1 MPEESQTKEN
11 SVVQLSQKPNIYN
24 KYLLFYPLIQRQS
37 RFVFDEICQSLSRC
51 IQLRELRPGF
61 PAWSWR
67 LERFLSL
74 YGFDFTKEDHLKL
87 VHLFLSVLSI
97 PNLTFTNANI
107 CFNIIDRL
115 LR

>member
-1 MPEESQTKEN
+1 MPEPNPIESN
-11 SVVQLSQKPNIYN
+11 DDVRLLQKPNIYN
-24 KYLLFYPLIQRQS
+24 KHLPFFPLIQQQS
-37 RFVFDEICQSLSRC
+37 RCIFDEIRENLSRC

-67 LERFLSL
+67 LERFISL
-74 YGFDFTKEDHLKL
+74 YGFDFNKEEHLKL
-87 VHLFLSVLSI
+87 VHLFLSILSI
-97 PNLTFTNANI
+97 PNLTYSNANI